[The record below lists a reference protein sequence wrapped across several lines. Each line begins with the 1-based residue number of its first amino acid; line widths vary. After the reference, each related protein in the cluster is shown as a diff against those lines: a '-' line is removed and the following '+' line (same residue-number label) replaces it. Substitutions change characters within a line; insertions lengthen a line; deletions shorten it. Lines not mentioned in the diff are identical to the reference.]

1 MSVNKYAFI
10 RYKVL
15 DRCFSNPGRMYFIQD
30 LIDECNLVLT
40 DYDPTCS
47 GISRRTIF
55 LDIEFME
62 SEFGWSV
69 PLERYT
75 VGKRCY
81 YRYSDLSFSITNQP
95 LNMVEAEQL
104 KSALIIMSRFSGV
117 PQFEWVDE
125 LIPQLEGQFDLKQR
139 EHSIMSF
146 ESNQYLK
153 GKEFLSKLFT
163 AINNK
168 QVISITYKDFKQN
181 EAYSFNF
188 HPYFLK
194 QYNSRWFVFGRHNEF
209 EKTDWNVALD
219 RIISIEDTVLKFIE
233 CEIIWDDYFDDFIG
247 VSKPEGADLE
257 KIELLFTPSLAPYIV
272 TKPIH
277 SSQIDKYV
285 DDGLLVKIEVIPNYE
300 LEQLILSF
308 GEGVRLLKPQSLVNR
323 IKLRIENML
332 NNYVV

>member
-1 MSVNKYAFI
+1 
-10 RYKVL
+10 
-15 DRCFSNPGRMYFIQD
+15 
-30 LIDECNLVLT
+30 
-40 DYDPTCS
+40 
-47 GISRRTIF
+47 
-55 LDIEFME
+55 
-62 SEFGWSV
+62 
-69 PLERYT
+69 
-75 VGKRCY
+75 
-81 YRYSDLSFSITNQP
+81 
-95 LNMVEAEQL
+95 MVEAEQL

-153 GKEFLSKLFT
+153 GKEFLSKLFS

-168 QVISITYKDFKQN
+168 QVISIIYKDFNHN
-181 EAYSFNF
+181 EAYTFNF

-209 EKTDWNVALD
+209 EKSDWNVALD
-219 RIISIEDTVLKFIE
+219 RIISIEDSVLKFIE

-257 KIELLFTPSLAPYIV
+257 KIELIFTPSLAPYII

-277 SSQIDKYV
+277 SSQINKHV
-285 DDGLLVKIEVIPNYE
+285 DDGLFVKIEVIPNYE

-308 GEGVRLLKPQSLVNR
+308 GEGVKVLNPEYLGDKISKR
-323 IKLRIENML
+323 IKLSL
-332 NNYVV
+332 NQYAK